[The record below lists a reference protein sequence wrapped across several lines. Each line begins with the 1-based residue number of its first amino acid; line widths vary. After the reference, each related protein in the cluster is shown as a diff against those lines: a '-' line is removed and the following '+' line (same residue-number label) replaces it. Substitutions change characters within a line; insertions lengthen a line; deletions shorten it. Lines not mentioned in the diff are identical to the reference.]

1 MRKNTRLF
9 IILLIVVIGIAF
21 FLMNGNDNQNQNEIH
36 EEISEVE
43 ESYEISDYTFKSK
56 KLLNE
61 HYEKH
66 GKDMGF
72 ASREEYQEAANK
84 VISNPKSLH
93 KIEAEDGDDV
103 YYLEETNEFVI
114 LSTKG
119 YIRSYFNPDAGIDYF
134 NRQ

>member
-21 FLMNGNDNQNQNEIH
+21 FMMNDNDSQSQSDIH

-43 ESYEISDYTFKSK
+43 DSYEVSNYTFKSK
-56 KLLNE
+56 KLLND

-72 ASREEYQEAANK
+72 ASADDYQEAANE

-93 KIEAEDGDDV
+93 KIESEDGDDV

-114 LSTKG
+114 LSIEG
-119 YIRSYFNPDAGIDYF
+119 YIRTYFYPDAGIDYF